1 MSEKKSS
8 QAPLSKPKAVV
19 IGSGFGGM
27 AAAIRL
33 QAMGFDT
40 TILEKR
46 DKPGGRAYV
55 FEEQGFVFDAGP
67 TVITAP
73 ECIDELFALAGTKT
87 ENYVKLVPVTPFY
100 RLLWPDGDYFD
111 YSNNESHMRE
121 QILRFDSRD
130 WPAYQNFYRYSK
142 AVFDKGYTELAH
154 EPFLNIWSMLKVA
167 PELIKLESYRS
178 VYSVVA
184 KYIHNEKLR
193 QAFSFHSLLVG
204 GNPFET
210 SAIYTLIHYLERNWG
225 VYFPLGGTGA
235 LVQGLIKLFMDMG
248 GKLELNTPV
257 QEICTKD
264 RKVTGVLS
272 EDRFFP
278 AEVVVSNADLVHTY
292 AALMPH
298 LDIAK
303 KRAQR
308 LKLKQFSMSLFL
320 IYFGTNRV
328 YPDVVHHTIVFGPRY
343 RGLLKEIFGGNQLP
357 EDFSLYLHRPT
368 ATDPHLA
375 PAGHDGFYVLSPV
388 AHKGHLKLDWSEEA
402 SRYADA
408 ILQSLEQRIL
418 PDLRKHLV
426 IKKVLTPDY
435 FEQELGAYLG
445 NAFSLKPTL
454 LQSAYFRH
462 HNKDHQIEGLYFVG
476 AGTHPGAGVP
486 GVINSA
492 KATAKVIAQD
502 RPFIAHKKY
511 FQSMKTN

>member
-1 MSEKKSS
+1 VSEKSANPSPRWRK
-8 QAPLSKPKAVV
+8 KAVV
-19 IGSGFGGM
+19 IGSGFGGI

-33 QAMGFDT
+33 QAMGFET

-55 FEEQGFVFDAGP
+55 FEEQGFTFDAGP

-73 ECIDELFALAGTKT
+73 ECIDELFVLAGRKT
-87 ENYVKLVPVTPFY
+87 EEYVKLVPVTPFY
-100 RLLWPDGDYFD
+100 RLLWHDGEFFD
-111 YSNNESHMRE
+111 YSNNESQMRE
-121 QILRFDSRD
+121 QMQRFDPRD
-130 WPAYQNFYRYSK
+130 WEAYQKFYRYSK

-154 EPFLNIWSMLKVA
+154 EPFLDIWSMVKVA
-167 PELIKLESYRS
+167 PELIGLESYRS

-184 KYIHNEKLR
+184 KYIRNEKLR

-225 VYFPLGGTGA
+225 VYFPIGGTGA
-235 LVQGLIKLFMDMG
+235 LVGGLVKLFTDMG
-248 GKLELNTPV
+248 GKIELNTPAS
-257 QEICTKD
+257 EIRTEGH
-264 RKVTGVLS
+264 KVSGVRS
-272 EDRFFP
+272 GERFFP

-292 AALMPH
+292 ESLMPN
-298 LDIAK
+298 LDLAK
-303 KRAQR
+303 KRAR
-308 LKLKQFSMSLFL
+308 SLKRRQFSMSLFL
-320 IYFGTNRV
+320 IYFGTNRQ
-328 YPDVVHHTIVFGPRY
+328 YSDVVHHTIIFGPRY
-343 RGLLKEIFGGNQLP
+343 KGLLKEIFGGSRLP

-375 PAGHDGFYVLSPV
+375 PPGHDCFYVLSPV
-388 AHKGHLKLDWSEEA
+388 AHKGHLKIDWSKEA
-402 SRYADA
+402 PRYAEA
-408 ILQSLEQRIL
+408 ILESLERQLL

-426 IKKVLTPDY
+426 VKKILTPDY
-435 FEQELGAYLG
+435 FEKELGAHLG

-462 HNKDHQIEGLYFVG
+462 HNKDHDLRGLYFAG

-492 KATAKVIAQD
+492 KATAKVVAGD
-502 RPFIAHKKY
+502 FGV
-511 FQSMKTN
+511 SLS